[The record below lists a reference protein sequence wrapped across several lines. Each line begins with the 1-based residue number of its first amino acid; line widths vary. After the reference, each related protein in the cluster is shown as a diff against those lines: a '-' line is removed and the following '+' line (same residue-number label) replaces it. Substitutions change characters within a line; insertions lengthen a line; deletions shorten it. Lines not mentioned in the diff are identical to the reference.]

1 MITAIISS
9 FRNPESQRVDL
20 WVPEPRCLT
29 APLGVVAD
37 PVSPLRKGGVWGVS
51 CPLTQRGAWCEEA
64 DEGSLAFFEASHQN
78 NLKFRDQRIE
88 TLSANPERKVGRG
101 VPRSSLLSRDR
112 QSRLKA
118 AGVTPSSILQGPLP
132 AAATWSWAT
141 LLPTAGLC
149 SRGWDAVSCAQCTGW
164 AAEPSVRP
172 SCSPLR
178 SPGSPRRLAPS
189 PGESGCL
196 PPSAAAHRG
205 GNVLSAPA
213 RVAAAPPCVAAEPL
227 TFGHHHRELDSS
239 IECSCLQHIQLPRI
253 AAVNSTALTQWSR
266 PVGCA
271 QVCTSPRSA
280 YGSRAA

>member
-1 MITAIISS
+1 MITVIISS
-9 FRNPESQRVDL
+9 FRNPESQRADV
-20 WVPEPRCLT
+20 WVPESRCLT
-29 APLGVVAD
+29 VPLGVVVD
-37 PVSPLRKGGVWGVS
+37 SVSPLRKEGMWGVS
-51 CPLTQRGAWCEEA
+51 CPVTQRGAWCEEA

-88 TLSANPERKVGRG
+88 TLSANPERKAGRV
-101 VPRSSLLSRDR
+101 VPRSSLLPGDR

-118 AGVTPSSILQGPLP
+118 ASVTPSSVLEGPLP
-132 AAATWSWAT
+132 AAATWSRAA

-149 SRGWDAVSCAQCTGW
+149 PRDWDAAWSSCAQCAGW

-172 SCSPLR
+172 SRSPLH

-196 PPSAAAHRG
+196 PCSAAAHLN
-205 GNVLSAPA
+205 GNVLSALA
-213 RVAAAPPCVAAEPL
+213 RVAAAPLSAAVEPL

-239 IECSCLQHIQLPRI
+239 IEYSCLKHIRLPRI
-253 AAVNSTALTQWSR
+253 AAVNSTSLTRWSR

-271 QVCTSPRSA
+271 WVCMSPWNA
-280 YGSRAA
+280 YGS